1 MAAYTLELVSLFLLC
16 GVILGCRLRKNPAL
30 LTAAAALLLFHYVA
44 FIFFP
49 KEWIPPLWPVWIGI
63 PVVVLPMLFK
73 GRALTLLGVGLILRL
88 LFRSL
93 DGLLTGILLLS
104 SGGDMQRIDMTLTY
118 CLGVVVCIAAE
129 LIIAWLFRRRREKIR
144 FHLEQTSPW
153 LFAPVIVWLGLIQ
166 IDVGYSYGLT
176 QRSVQ
181 IINGIHLIKN
191 GILTLLTIFLLLT
204 ILVLLS
210 QRREMKRLAALNER
224 CISEQTEQYHLLS
237 QRDESLRRFRHD
249 YNAHIHALQA
259 LSTGGSAE
267 ELADYIRQLSGIKE
281 EFHMLRTGNLIGD
294 AIFNRYYRLC
304 EEAQISFS
312 VSGKLSEKS
321 PLPET
326 ALCVLLTNGMK
337 NAYEAAQKCKGKKY
351 IDVELKRLDEKWFI
365 LIRNSAEEKLN
376 FKDGRL
382 VTTKADRENHGY
394 GSGNMLETAHRYGGD
409 VIWSHEADGS
419 VLTTIFFVQKTEAER

>member
-16 GVILGCRLRKNPAL
+16 GVILGCRLRKNPVL

-104 SGGDMQRIDMTLTY
+104 SGGDMHRIDMTLTY
-118 CLGVVVCIAAE
+118 CLGVAVCIAAE

-153 LFAPVIVWLGLIQ
+153 LFAPVIVWLGIIQ
-166 IDVGYSYGLT
+166 FEIFYSSGSQSVTYIYYGIRVL
-176 QRSVQ
+176 
-181 IINGIHLIKN
+181 KN
-191 GILTLLTIFLLLT
+191 GILSILTLFLFLS

-237 QRDESLRRFRHD
+237 QRDESLRRFETVFP
-249 YNAHIHALQA
+249 AA
-259 LSTGGSAE
+259 GS
-267 ELADYIRQLSGIKE
+267 S
-281 EFHMLRTGNLIGD
+281 
-294 AIFNRYYRLC
+294 
-304 EEAQISFS
+304 
-312 VSGKLSEKS
+312 
-321 PLPET
+321 
-326 ALCVLLTNGMK
+326 
-337 NAYEAAQKCKGKKY
+337 
-351 IDVELKRLDEKWFI
+351 
-365 LIRNSAEEKLN
+365 NSAVEMTLAQLESCCGGFVKW
-376 FKDGRL
+376 
-382 VTTKADRENHGY
+382 ADLCRGW
-394 GSGNMLETAHRYGGD
+394 R
-409 VIWSHEADGS
+409 
-419 VLTTIFFVQKTEAER
+419 EAEQ